1 MKAMVFHGAHD
12 FRYGDFAEPTLTS
25 ERDMIIRVEKCSICG
40 SDLHMYNGKKLGPL
54 DYSLVKMQFCVGHEG
69 IGEVVEVGA
78 AVKKH
83 KVGDRVLLAGGVG
96 CGKCRRCLR
105 GEFSLCEA
113 KTVLPYGFSPMLQG
127 LQAEYALVKEAD
139 LSALKIPDGVSDE
152 QALLL
157 TDSLAT
163 GFLGAVKANV
173 QPGKSVAVIGQG
185 PIGKTAMESAFA
197 LGAERVYAID
207 PSAFR
212 RAKAAEL
219 SSTRGLC
226 AIPLAPEEAV
236 DRILQ
241 DTNGLGVDCVIEA
254 VGKEETVKQAI
265 RIAAAGG
272 NVAILGVV
280 ERGMQTSLMAAQLK
294 SLTIFA
300 GVAGVADSWPT
311 LVPLVQAGK
320 VKGEGMFS
328 HEFALRDG
336 AKAFELFNTGQDTV
350 LKILIK
356 V

>member
-1 MKAMVFHGAHD
+1 MKAMVFHGPRD
-12 FRYGDFAEPTLTS
+12 FRYDDYPEPKLS
-25 ERDMIIRVEKCSICG
+25 GERDMIIRVEKCSICG

-54 DYSLVKMQFCVGHEG
+54 DYSLVKMNFCVGHEA
-69 IGEVVEVGA
+69 IGEVVEVGS

-83 KVGDRVLLAGGVG
+83 RVGDRVLLAGGVG
-96 CGKCRRCLR
+96 CGKCKRCQR

-113 KTVLPYGFSPMLQG
+113 KTVLPYGFSPLLQG

-139 LSALKIPDGVSDE
+139 LSALRIPDGVSDE

-173 QPGKSVAVIGQG
+173 RPGASVAVIGQG

-197 LGAERVYAID
+197 LGAERVYVIE

-212 RAKAAEL
+212 RDKAAQL
-219 SSTRGLC
+219 G
-226 AIPLAPEEAV
+226 AIPLTPDEAA

-241 DTNGLGVDCVIEA
+241 DTQGLGVDCVIEA
-254 VGKEETVKQAI
+254 VGKEASVRQAI
-265 RIAAAGG
+265 RICAAGG
-272 NVAILGVV
+272 NVAILGVL
-280 ERGMQTSLMAAQLK
+280 ERGMQTSLMQAQLK

-300 GVAGVADSWPT
+300 GVAGVADSWPQ

-320 VKGEGMFS
+320 IKGDGMFTA
-328 HEFALRDG
+328 EFPLSAG
-336 AKAFELFNTGQDTV
+336 ARAFELFNAGQDTV
-350 LKILIK
+350 MKVLIK

>member
-1 MKAMVFHGAHD
+1 MKAMVFHGPRD
-12 FRYGDFAEPTLTS
+12 FRYEDHAEPKLTG

-54 DYSLVKMQFCVGHEG
+54 DYSLVKMNFCVGHEA
-69 IGEVVEVGA
+69 IGEVIEVGA

-83 KVGDRVLLAGGVG
+83 RVGDRVLLAGGVG

-127 LQAEYALVKEAD
+127 LQAEFALVKEAD

-163 GFLGAVKANV
+163 GFLGAVKADV

-219 SSTRGLC
+219 G

-241 DTNGLGVDCVIEA
+241 DTSGQGVDCVIEA

-272 NVAILGVV
+272 NVAILGVL
-280 ERGMQTSLMAAQLK
+280 ERGMQTSLMQAQLK

-300 GVAGVADSWPT
+300 GVAGVADSWPK

-320 VKGEGMFS
+320 IRGEGMFTA
-328 HEFALRDG
+328 EFPLSEG
-336 AKAFELFNTGQDTV
+336 AKAFELFNAGQDTV
-350 LKILIK
+350 LKVMIK